1 MSPDRDPGRPD
12 DDGPEVDEYDDDA
25 PRSIFSAL
33 WFRALLAVL
42 VLGMLAAV
50 AVPYVLDFATQPTL
64 KSTTAA
70 KPAGATSPTPTS
82 PAPSAAPTAAPAVPT
97 AAPAGPTAA
106 PAGPTAAPSASAT
119 APSASTASTAAPAA
133 APVTAAPAP
142 ARPAPAAASPAAP
155 KAKPAPAVVDKP
167 AAAEK
172 PRVAAARVAD
182 APRATPKSAEA
193 SKPTPAKAAGPGGPY
208 WVQVGAFK
216 DGETAKRL
224 VTRLRGQGMR
234 AEESTTAAAVARPA
248 AVPAAGD
255 STNDRYDV
263 VVSGASTPDINAK
276 LAAKGMTGE
285 TAANSVVVRP
295 SLPLREAVALSR
307 ELADGGLNVQVR
319 RVGGPAP
326 AAPTTES
333 RETLHRVRV
342 GGFPDR
348 AAALAASK
356 QLEDKGYKTFIA
368 RESQ

>member
-1 MSPDRDPGRPD
+1 MSPDRDPGRPE

-70 KPAGATSPTPTS
+70 KSPATASPAATS
-82 PAPSAAPTAAPAVPT
+82 PAPPVRATAAPAAPIATPAAPTAAPLVSTP
-97 AAPAGPTAA
+97 
-106 PAGPTAAPSASAT
+106 APS
-119 APSASTASTAAPAA
+119 ASTAAPAA
-133 APVTAAPAP
+133 LPPTAAPAP
-142 ARPAPAAASPAAP
+142 ARPAAPAVVAPAPP
-155 KAKPAPAVVDKP
+155 KPKPAPAVAERP

-182 APRATPKSAEA
+182 APKVAPKPADA
-193 SKPTPAKAAGPGGPY
+193 SKPTPAKAAAPGGTY

-224 VTRLRGQGMR
+224 VTRLREQGMR
-234 AEESTTAAAVARPA
+234 AEESTTATTTAARPA
-248 AVPAAGD
+248 AAPVAGD

-263 VVSGASTPDINAK
+263 VVSGAPTPEINAK
-276 LAAKGMTGE
+276 LAAKGMTSE
-285 TAANSVVVRP
+285 TGANSVVVRP

-319 RVGGPAP
+319 RVGGGPAP
-326 AAPTTES
+326 AAAAAPKTES

-368 RESQ
+368 RDSR

>member
-82 PAPSAAPTAAPAVPT
+82 PAPSAVPTAAPAVPT
-97 AAPAGPTAA
+97 AAPGVSTP
-106 PAGPTAAPSASAT
+106 

-133 APVTAAPAP
+133 PVPVTAAPAP
-142 ARPAPAAASPAAP
+142 ARPAAPAAVAPAPP

-182 APRATPKSAEA
+182 APGATPKSAEA
-193 SKPTPAKAAGPGGPY
+193 SKPTPAKAPAPGGPY

-234 AEESTTAAAVARPA
+234 AEESTTATAVARPA